1 MNLWQKV
8 RGNTRRNAN
17 WRKRETHQKTRKQA
31 DEIYEEMYS
40 GENKGFRTRGGGFI
54 TKANSK
60 QPRLHK
66 GPQVEFK
73 MELPMIGVRELN
85 AISRN
90 SVT

>member
-1 MNLWQKV
+1 
-8 RGNTRRNAN
+8 
-17 WRKRETHQKTRKQA
+17 
-31 DEIYEEMYS
+31 MYS

-73 MELPMIGVRELN
+73 IELPMIGVRELN
-85 AISRN
+85 AISKT
-90 SVT
+90 V